1 VKSVHLKVDYQPKQ
15 LDYNALYGD
24 NKVAF
29 FAKAVPL
36 RGTHTHDTHDA
47 HDRTHLKVD
56 LCSGGDP
63 LEAGASQ
70 GSRMGRAAG

>member
-36 RGTHTHDTHDA
+36 RGTHTTHTTHTTHDA
-47 HDRTHLKVD
+47 HDRI
-56 LCSGGDP
+56 
-63 LEAGASQ
+63 
-70 GSRMGRAAG
+70 